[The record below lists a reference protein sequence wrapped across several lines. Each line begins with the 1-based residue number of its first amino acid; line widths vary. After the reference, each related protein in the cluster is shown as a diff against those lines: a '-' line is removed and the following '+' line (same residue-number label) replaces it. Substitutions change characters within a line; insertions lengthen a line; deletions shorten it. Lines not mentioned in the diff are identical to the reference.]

1 MKKGLFKGN
10 IKHEYISYI
19 WITIL
24 LVTFI
29 FVSAGS
35 LLLYSAFQH
44 ESGSIDRNG
53 LLIFSIPF
61 YLFGVLYFFLTI
73 FVIRKYPKYPKLRRR
88 LCLNSD
94 YYFVGN
100 DSKKFHGHWRG
111 RFSFSAVTYI
121 GGQNK
126 GLEGI
131 KYPPKYRVYIALT
144 VMGIVLIF
152 AYIAI
157 TAVILKNIE
166 VLPGTIRSEGFVFAI
181 FIVVE
186 ILNLI
191 LSFLFAFRVKNIRK
205 ATIDEFRKSQMK

>member
-1 MKKGLFKGN
+1 MKNGLFKGN

-61 YLFGVLYFFLTI
+61 YLFGILSFFLTI
-73 FVIRKYPKYPKLRRR
+73 FVIRKYPKYPKLRR

-94 YYFVGN
+94 YYFVGS
-100 DSKKFHGHWRG
+100 DSKDFHGHWRG
-111 RFSFSAVTYI
+111 KSSFAAVTHI
-121 GGQNK
+121 GDQNK

-131 KYPPKYRVYIALT
+131 KYPQKYRVYIALT

-157 TAVILKNIE
+157 TVAILENIE
-166 VLPGTIRSEGFVFAI
+166 VIPEAIRSEGFVFAI

-191 LSFLFAFRVKNIRK
+191 LSFVFAFCVKNIRK
-205 ATIDEFRKSQMK
+205 ATIDEFRKSQKK

>member
-10 IKHEYISYI
+10 IKHEYVSYI
-19 WITIL
+19 WITI
-24 LVTFI
+24 FI
-29 FVSAGS
+29 VLFISVGVGS

-44 ESGSIDRNG
+44 KFGSIDRNG
-53 LLIFSIPF
+53 LLLFSIPC
-61 YLFGVLYFFLTI
+61 YLFGILYFFLTI
-73 FVIRKYPKYPKLRRR
+73 FVIRKYPKYPKLRR

-100 DSKKFHGHWRG
+100 GSKEFHGHWRG
-111 RFSFSAVTYI
+111 KSSFGSVTHI
-121 GGQNK
+121 GDQNK
-126 GLEGI
+126 GLEDI
-131 KYPPKYRVYIALT
+131 KYPKKYKVYIALT

-157 TAVILKNIE
+157 TAVILENIE
-166 VLPGTIRSEGFVFAI
+166 VLPEAIRSEGFVFAI
-181 FIVVE
+181 FLAVE